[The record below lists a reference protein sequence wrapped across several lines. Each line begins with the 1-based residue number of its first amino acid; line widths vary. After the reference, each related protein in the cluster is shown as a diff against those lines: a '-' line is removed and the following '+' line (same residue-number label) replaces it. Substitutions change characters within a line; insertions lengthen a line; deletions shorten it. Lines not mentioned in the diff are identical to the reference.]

1 MKKGKM
7 IIGFFAIVWA
17 CILVYVT
24 FILNNSFISGA
35 LLFFGAM
42 LTVCGFA
49 YGCEMIEKVKNNK

>member
-7 IIGFFAIVWA
+7 IIGIFAIVWA

-24 FILNNSFISGA
+24 FISNNTFISGT

-49 YGCEMIEKVKNNK
+49 YGCDEIEKVKHNN